1 MNYKLAFRDNI
12 DSDRFES
19 WPAVLDKSFTKFN
32 NSISDITFS
41 SEDAVLNWLE
51 SKSRSKSSSRNTNI
65 QDFRNGDPNKLYSIY
80 MCEHSNV
87 NHGPEIHDKFIYSL
101 RIKRGSES
109 FSTFVNEKGVRLNS
123 SFKRIDKKFEYDT
136 YVSSDDRMNYSSE
149 PRIIN
154 KSFYEGVFPLE
165 QNDSDPLHK
174 RYMDYA
180 KSINSMDT
188 DENRAKKYPVVYME
202 NTHGSRWLDSFVKKL
217 EHVEKYLE
225 FFSKGGN
232 ILMNINKDPEHDVML
247 RYIFQLLDDNRQ
259 NTVED
264 DDAQL
269 SIRNMM
275 IDPYLSSLEIFQV
288 RYNNSLITW
297 HRNYIYLIRRY
308 NIVPSK
314 QFADMILNFNIT
326 DFYKQNRSR
335 DNLLAMIKN
344 LEEIYGIDNTR
355 NVEQTITFI
364 KNRAL
369 KDENKERFHT
379 VVRAF
384 NN

>member
-19 WPAVLDKSFTKFN
+19 WPAVLDKSFTRFN
-32 NSISDITFS
+32 NSISDIIFN

-51 SKSRSKSSSRNTNI
+51 SKSRSKSSGRNTNI
-65 QDFRNGDPNKLYSIY
+65 QEFRNGDPNKLYSIY
-80 MCEHSNV
+80 MCDHANV
-87 NHGPEIHDKFIYSL
+87 QHGPEIHDKFIYSL

-109 FSTFVNEKGVRLNS
+109 FSTFVNEKGIRLNS
-123 SFKRIDKKFEYDT
+123 SFKKIDKKYEYDT
-136 YVSSDDRMNYSSE
+136 YVSFDDRMNYSAE

-165 QNDSDPLHK
+165 QNESDPLHK

-188 DENRAKKYPVVYME
+188 DENRAKSYPVVYME
-202 NTHGSRWLDSFVKKL
+202 NTHGTRWLDLFIKKL

-225 FFSKGGN
+225 FFAKGGN

-247 RYIFQLLDDNRQ
+247 RYIFQLLDENRQ
-259 NTVED
+259 NTLED

-288 RYNNSLITW
+288 RYNKSLITW

-314 QFADMILNFNIT
+314 QFANMILNFNLM
-326 DFYKQNRSR
+326 DFYKQNHNR

-344 LEEIYGIDNTR
+344 LEEIYGRDNTR

>member
-19 WPAVLDKSFTKFN
+19 WPAVLDKSFTRFN
-32 NSISDITFS
+32 NSISDIIFNT
-41 SEDAVLNWLE
+41 EDAVLNWLE
-51 SKSRSKSSSRNTNI
+51 SKTRSKSSNRNTNI
-65 QDFRNGDPNKLYSIY
+65 QEFRNGDPNKLYSIY
-80 MCEHSNV
+80 MCDHADV
-87 NHGPEIHDKFIYSL
+87 HHGPEIHDKFIYSL
-101 RIKRGSES
+101 RIKRGNES
-109 FSTFVNEKGVRLNS
+109 FSTFVNEKGIRLNS
-123 SFKRIDKKFEYDT
+123 SFKKIDKKHEYDT
-136 YVSSDDRMNYSSE
+136 YVSIDDIMNYSAE

-154 KSFYEGVFPLE
+154 KSFYEGIFPLE

-174 RYMDYA
+174 RYMEYA

-188 DENRAKKYPVVYME
+188 DENRAKSYPVVYME
-202 NTHGSRWLDSFVKKL
+202 NTHGTRWLDLFVKKL

-232 ILMNINKDPEHDVML
+232 ILMNINKDPNHDVML

-259 NTVED
+259 NTPED

-269 SIRNMM
+269 TIRNMM
-275 IDPYLSSLEIFQV
+275 IDPYLASLEIFQV
-288 RYNNSLITW
+288 RYNKSLITW

-314 QFADMILNFNIT
+314 QFADMILNFNLM
-326 DFYKQNRSR
+326 DFYKQNHNR

-344 LEEIYGIDNTR
+344 LEEIYGIDNAR

-364 KNRAL
+364 KNRVS
-369 KDENKERFHT
+369 KDQNKERFHT